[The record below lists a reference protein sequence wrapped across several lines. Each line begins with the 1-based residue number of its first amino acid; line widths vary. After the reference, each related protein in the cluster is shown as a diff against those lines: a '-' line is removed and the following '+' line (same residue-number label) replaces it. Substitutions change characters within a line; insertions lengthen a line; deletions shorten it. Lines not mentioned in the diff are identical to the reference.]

1 MSPLTLTAHR
11 EALRGGRHLRLMNY
25 HNTPPSRRGA
35 LRDELGALAE
45 HRTPWTLDDLD
56 HAFATGQGPGGA
68 RGEKPGFLAVF
79 YEGYA
84 ASASVAAQVC
94 DELGITA
101 WFALCTGWIDC
112 PPDQQELFA
121 RAHHIALMPED
132 LEGERLAMSWDEVAD
147 VSSRHVVFPHTASHD
162 GFDSPATP
170 GDLAREVLEPKRR
183 LDAVTGQDAPAFAW
197 LHGSPTGV
205 SAAHDAAVR
214 AAGYRYLISN
224 TAIHRL

>member
-1 MSPLTLTAHR
+1 MSPLTLAAHR
-11 EALRGGRHLRLMNY
+11 AALRDGRHLRLMNY
-25 HNTPPSRRGA
+25 HNTPPSRRSA
-35 LRDELGALAE
+35 LRDELGALMD
-45 HRTPWTLDDLD
+45 HRTPWTLEDLD
-56 HAFATGQGPGGA
+56 HAFATGQGPDGA

-112 PPDQQELFA
+112 PPGQQELFA
-121 RAHHIALMPED
+121 RAHDIALLPED
-132 LEGERLAMSWDEVAD
+132 LDGERLAMTWDEVAD
-147 VSSRHVVFPHTASHD
+147 VSRRHVVFPHTASHH
-162 GFDSPATP
+162 GVNEPATP
-170 GDLAREVLEPKRR
+170 RDLAREVLEPKRR
-183 LDAVTGQDAPAFAW
+183 LDAVTGQDSPAFAW

-205 SAAHDAAVR
+205 SAVHDAAVR
-214 AAGYRYLISN
+214 AAGYRYLFSN

>member
-1 MSPLTLTAHR
+1 MSPLTLPEHR
-11 EALRGGRHLRLMNY
+11 AALARGEHLRLMNY

-35 LRDELGALAE
+35 LRDELGALAQE
-45 HRTPWTLDDLD
+45 RTPWTLADLD
-56 HAFATGQGPGGA
+56 HAFATGQRPGGA
-68 RGEKPGFLAVF
+68 RGEKPGLLVVF

-94 DELGITA
+94 DELGIPA

-112 PPDQQELFA
+112 PPAQQELFA
-121 RAHHIALMPED
+121 RAHQIALLPED
-132 LEGERLAMSWDEVAD
+132 LDGERLAMSWGEVAD
-147 VSSRHVVFPHTASHD
+147 VAQRHTVFPHTASHH
-162 GFDSPATP
+162 GFDEPATP
-170 GDLAREVLEPKRR
+170 ADLARQVTEPKER

-205 SAAHDAAVR
+205 SAVHDAAVR
-214 AAGYRYLISN
+214 SAGYRYLFSN